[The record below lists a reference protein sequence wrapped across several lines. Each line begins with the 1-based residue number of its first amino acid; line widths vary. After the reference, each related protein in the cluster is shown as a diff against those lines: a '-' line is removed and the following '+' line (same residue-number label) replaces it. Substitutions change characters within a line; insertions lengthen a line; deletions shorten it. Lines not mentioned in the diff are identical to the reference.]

1 MSPMVPLPGGETDRC
16 VHHVAQGASIHLSG
30 KVREESQS
38 GRHLKVKDE
47 EEFIMCMR
55 LGAGR
60 EERTSRWREWP
71 LQKHVGERQR
81 KRGRQTET
89 EKKRD
94 GRETQREMERKT
106 DRRTKMERD

>member
-1 MSPMVPLPGGETDRC
+1 M
-16 VHHVAQGASIHLSG
+16 
-30 KVREESQS
+30 
-38 GRHLKVKDE
+38 KVKDE

-81 KRGRQTET
+81 KRGRETET